1 MTVPHHVRGIR
12 SCKWYFNFFRNPLTC
27 LTEIHRRFGPLF
39 ALGSPIPRN
48 PRLYVVALSPALNRT
63 ILGDTDLFRTTSQG
77 MKGPKGSALNRVR
90 LGLTRMRG
98 EQHRRQRK
106 MLNPMFVPKAVE
118 GLSRLIV
125 EVTREELN
133 EWPLGEVTDAWALV
147 RRLTLRTSSRTLFGR
162 ESRSKADAL
171 GAIIQQQMT
180 MTFSKGVWLCQWDL
194 PATPYR
200 RMLRNAERME
210 RILREMIDYR
220 RATPTDQ
227 PDVLDRLVQARDADG
242 SSMTEGDLI
251 GQMTIL
257 FGASYET
264 TATSLSWTLFLLA
277 QHPEVTLQVIEELD
291 SVLGGDLPSYEML
304 PRLTYLE
311 AVVKES
317 MRVMTPIPYIARH
330 ATAAT
335 NLGGVELTVGDRVI
349 CSPYVTHRLP
359 DLYPDPFR
367 FRPERWDGLEPDQY
381 EYLPFGGGVR
391 FCIGANYAMTV
402 MKMTVAM
409 ILQRFR
415 FSIVPDARIDQTV
428 RVTMWPKHGL
438 PMIFHKQDRRFKAVR
453 VHGNVHGI
461 VKLTP

>member
-1 MTVPHHVRGIR
+1 MTVPYYVRGIR
-12 SCKWYFNFFRNPLTC
+12 SCKWYLRFFRNPVAC
-27 LTEIHRRFGPLF
+27 LAEIHRRFGPLF
-39 ALGSPIPRN
+39 ALGSPIPGN
-48 PRLYVVALSPALNRT
+48 PRLYVVALGPAYNRR
-63 ILGDTDLFRTTSQG
+63 ILGDNDLFRTTSQG

-133 EWPLGEVTDAWALV
+133 EWPVGEITDAWVLV

-162 ESRSKADAL
+162 ESQPKADAL
-171 GAIIQQQMT
+171 GEMIQQAMS
-180 MTFSKGVWLCQWDL
+180 MTFTKGVWLCPWDL

-200 RMLRNAERME
+200 KMLRNAERME
-210 RILREMIDYR
+210 RILREMIDFR
-220 RATPTDQ
+220 RTTPTDQ
-227 PDVLDRLVQARDADG
+227 PDVLDRLVHARDADS
-242 SSMTEGDLI
+242 SSMTDGDLI

-264 TATSLSWTLFLLA
+264 TATALSWTLFLLA
-277 QHPEVTLQVIEELD
+277 QHPEVALQVIDELD

-335 NLGGVELTVGDRVI
+335 NLGGVELTMGDRVI

-381 EYLPFGGGVR
+381 EYLPFGAGVR
-391 FCIGANYAMTV
+391 FCIGANYAMTA

-438 PMIFHKQDRRFKAVR
+438 PMTFHKQDRRFKAVR
-453 VHGNVHGI
+453 VRGNVHGI